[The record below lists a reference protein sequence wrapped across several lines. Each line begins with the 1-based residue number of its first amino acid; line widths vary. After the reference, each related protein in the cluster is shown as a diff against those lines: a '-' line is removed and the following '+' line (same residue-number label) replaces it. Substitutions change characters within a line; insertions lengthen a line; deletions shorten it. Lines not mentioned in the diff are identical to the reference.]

1 MSAFVILFSAAI
13 FSFAI
18 NKQLFLKLFTLTS
31 LLVAAYFTLTHHV
44 TPLSGFTLSSAAL
57 FFESIVFIVLF
68 AVIMSE
74 SDSLTITQTLFIG
87 SASILLLESD
97 TLLSFI
103 LSFEALSIISFVLVS
118 HIEDKNQAEGAV
130 KMFISGAI
138 ATGLILFGLALFT
151 LDGHDFTQPL
161 SGTFSAYSTAALL
174 IVLMGIF
181 YKLTIVPM
189 HSWAVDGY
197 SLIRPSHA
205 AILSGVA
212 KTVVA
217 VGAFKIF
224 LPFLQIELHVSTPLL
239 IILSVITMTLGNV
252 LALYQT
258 NVAKILAYSSIAHAG
273 YMLLAFVAVKSSYAP
288 YGLLYLAVAYIFMQS
303 AAFLWL
309 GLFQRK
315 VVTLDMLKGLGAKH
329 PSIAF
334 FLTVQLFSLAGI
346 PLLAGFLGKAVAVY
360 AVVDAGFWMV
370 ALIALLNSALSVG
383 YYAWI
388 VKHLYFDTANSEA
401 VSLSWSVSASVSQII
416 LLAGTLYFG
425 LYAFS
430 IFGVSFG

>member
-18 NKQLFLKLFTLTS
+18 NKQQWLKLFS
-31 LLVAAYFTLTHHV
+31 LLSLLLATYFTLTLHA

-68 AVIMSE
+68 AVILNE
-74 SDSLTITQTLFIG
+74 NDSLTITQTLFLG

-118 HIEDKNQAEGAV
+118 HIEDKYQAEGAV

-138 ATGLILFGLALFT
+138 ATGLILFGLTLFT

-161 SGTFSAYSTAALL
+161 SGTFSAYSTVALL
-174 IVLMGIF
+174 IVLIGIF

-197 SLIRPSHA
+197 SLIRPTHA
-205 AILSGVA
+205 ALLSGVA

-224 LPFLQIELHVSTPLL
+224 VPFLQVTSHLSTPLL
-239 IILSVITMTLGNV
+239 ITLSVVTMTLGNV
-252 LALYQT
+252 LALYQK
-258 NVAKILAYSSIAHAG
+258 NLAKILAYSSIAHAG

-288 YGLLYLAVAYIFMQS
+288 YGLLYLAVAYIFMQT

-309 GLFQRK
+309 ALLQKK
-315 VVTLDMLKGLGAKH
+315 VVTLDMLKGLGTSH
-329 PSIAF
+329 PYVSF
-334 FLTVQLFSLAGI
+334 FLTLQLFSLAGI
-346 PLLAGFLGKAVAVY
+346 PLLAGFLGKAVAIY
-360 AVVDAGFWMV
+360 AVVDAGFWIV
-370 ALIALLNSALSVG
+370 ALITLLNSALSVG

-388 VKHLYFDTANSEA
+388 VKHLYFDTATSQTP
-401 VSLSWSVSASVSQII
+401 SLSWSVNAFVSQVI

-430 IFGVSFG
+430 IFNVSF